1 MPVVVKINY
10 VVKLICGGYD
20 TVKAQSTAV
29 LAPSG
34 SFAGAKPNEDLT
46 IIPAGSAIR
55 QIKRPQF
62 FNCGL
67 LNKV

>member
-1 MPVVVKINY
+1 
-10 VVKLICGGYD
+10 LRGYD